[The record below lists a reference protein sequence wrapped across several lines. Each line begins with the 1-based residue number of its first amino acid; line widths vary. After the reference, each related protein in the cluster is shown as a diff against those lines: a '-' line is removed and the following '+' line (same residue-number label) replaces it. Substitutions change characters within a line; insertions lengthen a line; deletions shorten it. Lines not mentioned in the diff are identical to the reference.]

1 MASLGMTNFSKA
13 VRWFRRT
20 ARRVL
25 PAPVRRGLWAG
36 WVRSRALFRHL
47 RLLPLR
53 VKAIRLA
60 KIAARRPR
68 TPTQVVFVSDRPG
81 SRVAKLAYGLQQAGW
96 EVVLL
101 HLKSPT
107 FDASKY
113 CVELHQYRNPWEAL
127 LLAAR
132 YTPVVY
138 HLFSSWNFDVATTL
152 IRHKPGKIV
161 FDDYDV
167 MAGMVKEDFARKH
180 YPGQL
185 ELERFCLENADGLC
199 CRSLETQHA
208 KRRLGYRFKGSR
220 LFFPDYMW
228 SDATSA
234 NSEKPWTGRCNRAVV
249 YCGNM
254 PSSNR
259 LSYIGQIAQRLAIAG
274 WDLHLYPSYD
284 RFQVPEKGA
293 SDQPSNLHIH
303 SRQDCRVLID
313 KLSQYAVGLQIP
325 NKLANRGAY
334 TDVKRTYSMTGKM
347 FDYLDAG
354 LPVLIADQ
362 RVQTWLLRRYD
373 AAIQLSVKKPLESLS
388 SLKSSEVESA
398 RHGMDAAR
406 QQHLAIGVQIP
417 RLIEFYQRVSESI

>member
-1 MASLGMTNFSKA
+1 MTNFSKA

-20 ARRVL
+20 VRRVL

-36 WVRSRALFRHL
+36 WVRSRVLFRNL
-47 RLLPLR
+47 RSLLLR
-53 VKAIRLA
+53 VKAIGLA

-68 TPTQVVFVSDRPG
+68 TPRQLVFVSDLPR
-81 SRVAKLAYGLQQAGW
+81 SREAKLAYGLQQAGW
-96 EVVLL
+96 QVVLL
-101 HLKSPT
+101 NRNAPT
-107 FDASKY
+107 FDANKY
-113 CVELHQYRNPWEAL
+113 CVEVQQYQSPWEAL
-127 LLAAR
+127 TLAAR
-132 YTPVVY
+132 YTPVAY
-138 HLFSSWNFDVATTL
+138 HVFSCWNFDVATTL

-362 RVQTWLLRRYD
+362 RLQAWILRRYNV
-373 AAIQLSVKKPLESLS
+373 AIELNEEEPLDSLS
-388 SLKSSEVESA
+388 SLEPTDIESA
-398 RHGMDAAR
+398 QCRVDAVR
-406 QQHLAIGVQIP
+406 GHLAIGVQIP
-417 RLIEFYQRVSESI
+417 RLIRFYRGVGWST